1 MIAVFTVDGIYLH
14 YDEHTNM
21 AGGTQMVFVRFVV
34 NGGIDINNEESN
46 MTTALTALVMKISV
60 SNMINPVYDVYIFY
74 NTEKG
79 YIHISVIY

>member
-1 MIAVFTVDGIYLH
+1 
-14 YDEHTNM
+14 M

-60 SNMINPVYDVYIFY
+60 LVIVILWIMIRFLSMNIEQY
-74 NTEKG
+74 G
-79 YIHISVIY
+79 